1 MLHPGEAE
9 TRLLP
14 LAQPPVVLGRQLR
27 AGPGPLGRPL
37 LRVEEERRER
47 PPEGARANGAAEM
60 LASNARAEGGLRAL
74 VPGSDAYVEELEV
87 LRRVLR
93 TMNLGDRARRHPPRV
108 EAWRL
113 GNPTLARLAPSL
125 CDGARLATKRLNHLL
140 RGCDSAAAR
149 RVHRTRA
156 SSRSAR
162 SSGRHVF
169 GTALTSPRWSERG
182 SIRRRG
188 SVSDLGYVLVLP
200 GAEHLPSVTC
210 ERAVDSTVSGDV
222 ASELRLPVR
231 GVRPWRVAVVRAAVP
246 EAAVDEDGE
255 ARAREDHV
263 GSNDSGRSRD
273 WVIDPEAQPTSVEL
287 RPQSQF
293 RSCVT
298 PTVAAHALAHSS
310 V

>member
-27 AGPGPLGRPL
+27 AGPGPPGRPL

-162 SSGRHVF
+162 SSGRRV
-169 GTALTSPRWSERG
+169 
-182 SIRRRG
+182 

-200 GAEHLPSVTC
+200 GAEHLPAVTC

-231 GVRPWRVAVVRAAVP
+231 GVRTWRVAVVRAAVP

>member
-27 AGPGPLGRPL
+27 AGPGPPGRPL

-125 CDGARLATKRLNHLL
+125 CDGARLATKRPTISSVVATPPPLGAFIGREL
-140 RGCDSAAAR
+140 AA
-149 RVHRTRA
+149 
-156 SSRSAR
+156 
-162 SSGRHVF
+162 
-169 GTALTSPRWSERG
+169 
-182 SIRRRG
+182 
-188 SVSDLGYVLVLP
+188 
-200 GAEHLPSVTC
+200 
-210 ERAVDSTVSGDV
+210 
-222 ASELRLPVR
+222 
-231 GVRPWRVAVVRAAVP
+231 GVRDRQAA
-246 EAAVDEDGE
+246 
-255 ARAREDHV
+255 
-263 GSNDSGRSRD
+263 
-273 WVIDPEAQPTSVEL
+273 TSL
-287 RPQSQF
+287 GP
-293 RSCVT
+293 
-298 PTVAAHALAHSS
+298 L
-310 V
+310 